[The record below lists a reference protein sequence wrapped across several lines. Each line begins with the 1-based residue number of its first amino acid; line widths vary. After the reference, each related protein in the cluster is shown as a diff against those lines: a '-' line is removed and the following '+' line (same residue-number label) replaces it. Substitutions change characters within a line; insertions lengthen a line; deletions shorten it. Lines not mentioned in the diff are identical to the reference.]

1 MAKPIPRLS
10 PTDIARVLEIA
21 WADPDPLNRLLFS
34 HGLTEGQVIQLMKR
48 ELSSPA
54 YKLWSQQKLQQPG
67 GKPVARGGTKG
78 LNAGVFSRTG
88 VKSGGH

>member
-1 MAKPIPRLS
+1 MAKPVPRLS
-10 PTDIARVLEIA
+10 PTDLARVLEIA

-34 HGLTEGQVIQLMKR
+34 HGLTEGQVVQLMKR

-54 YKLWSQQKLQQPG
+54 YKLWSQKLKAPS

-88 VKSGGH
+88 AKPPGR

>member
-1 MAKPIPRLS
+1 MAKPVPRLS

-34 HGLTEGQVIQLMKR
+34 HGLTEGQIIQLMKR
-48 ELSSPA
+48 ELTPPA
-54 YKLWSQQKLQQPG
+54 YKLWSQKLKAPS

-78 LNAGVFSRTG
+78 LNAGVFSRAATKTG
-88 VKSGGH
+88 GR

>member
-1 MAKPIPRLS
+1 MAKPVPRLS
-10 PTDIARVLEIA
+10 PTDLARVLEIA

-34 HGLTEGQVIQLMKR
+34 HGLTEGQIVQLMKR
-48 ELSSPA
+48 ELTPPA
-54 YKLWSQQKLQQPG
+54 YKLWSQKLKAPS

-88 VKSGGH
+88 SKVAGR

>member
-1 MAKPIPRLS
+1 MAKPVPRLS
-10 PTDIARVLEIA
+10 PTDLNRVLEIA

-48 ELSSPA
+48 ELTSPA
-54 YKLWSQQKLQQPG
+54 YKLWSQKLKQPG
-67 GKPVARGGTKG
+67 GKPVPRGGTKG

-88 VKSGGH
+88 PKTDR

>member
-1 MAKPIPRLS
+1 MAKPVPRLS
-10 PTDIARVLEIA
+10 PTDLARVLEIA

-54 YKLWSQQKLQQPG
+54 YKLWSQQKLKQPG
-67 GKPVARGGTKG
+67 GKPVPRGGTKG
-78 LNAGVFSRTG
+78 LNAGVFSRSASKTG
-88 VKSGGH
+88 GR

>member
-10 PTDIARVLEIA
+10 PADIAQVLEIA

-34 HGLTEGQVIQLMKR
+34 HGLTEGQIIQLMKR
-48 ELSSPA
+48 ELTPPA
-54 YKLWSQQKLQQPG
+54 YKLWSQKLKAPS

-78 LNAGVFSRTG
+78 LNAGVFSRAATKTG
-88 VKSGGH
+88 GR